1 MSYISVQEKEYNH
14 VIASMTSERKENIAM
29 KSRLLA
35 TLTNFASK
43 LIFPARVNFTGSIT
57 TVKKITSSIKLL
69 LDFSA

>member
-1 MSYISVQEKEYNH
+1 
-14 VIASMTSERKENIAM
+14 MTSERKENITM

-43 LIFPARVNFTGSIT
+43 LLFPARVNFTGSVSR
-57 TVKKITSSIKLL
+57 VKKLTSSIKLHMNLL